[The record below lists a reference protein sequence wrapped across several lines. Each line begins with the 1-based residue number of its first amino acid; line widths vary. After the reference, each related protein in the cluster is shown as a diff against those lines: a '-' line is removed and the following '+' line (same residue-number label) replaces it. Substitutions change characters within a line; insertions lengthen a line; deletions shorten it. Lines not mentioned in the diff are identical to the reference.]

1 MDVSITNTL
10 KSNGN
15 GEFTTIADG
24 DACSIGRASQ
34 NVAQLKEN
42 KYRNACI
49 TEGFDFL
56 PIIFES
62 SGYIAQPFIT
72 HLTGLVKR
80 AADVKRIPG
89 DTLKAYCLKRLSFR
103 LQYCFASNIIK
114 RVHELNSHSHG
125 YNPLYNDQLV
135 INSGF

>member
-1 MDVSITNTL
+1 MYLFLCVVVGVFDVY
-10 KSNGN
+10 
-15 GEFTTIADG
+15 
-24 DACSIGRASQ
+24 
-34 NVAQLKEN
+34 

-114 RVHELNSHSHG
+114 RVHELIHMATIHCIMI
-125 YNPLYNDQLV
+125 Y
-135 INSGF
+135 